1 MAAAELAALRLSD
14 FYSANHQRGFE
25 IDGGNRVFQLLDK
38 NGDGR
43 ISLEEL
49 TEVVEELGAERED
62 AGELMQL
69 LDANNDGSLSSD
81 EFDQFQTQVMFL
93 SRLYRKRFT

>member
-1 MAAAELAALRLSD
+1 MMAAAELAALRLSD
-14 FYSANHQRGFE
+14 FSSANHQRGFE
-25 IDGGNRVFQLLDK
+25 TDGGNRVFQLLDK

-62 AGELMQL
+62 ADELMQL
-69 LDANNDGSLSSD
+69 LDANSDGSLSSD
-81 EFDQFQTQVMFL
+81 EFDQFQTQVMFI
-93 SRLYRKRFT
+93 RDYT